1 VPRFEK
7 RGDKT
12 YKQIVAC
19 ANGYVNPKE
28 LVGILGPS
36 GSGKT
41 SLLNVLAQRNLL
53 SDGSYWHGDVKVN
66 DRRILKGEFGK
77 TSAFVQQDD
86 ILEMT
91 MTARE
96 LFRFACQI
104 RIGLNGNEMDERV
117 DSVINRL
124 SL

>member
-1 VPRFEK
+1 MPRFEK
-7 RGDKT
+7 RGKKT

-19 ANGYVNPKE
+19 ANGYVKSAE

-41 SLLNVLAQRNLL
+41 SLLNVLAQRNML

-66 DRRILKGEFGK
+66 DRRILKGEFGN

-96 LFRFACQI
+96 LFRFAC
-104 RIGLNGNEMDERV
+104 
-117 DSVINRL
+117 
-124 SL
+124 SLG

>member
-1 VPRFEK
+1 MF
-7 RGDKT
+7 
-12 YKQIVAC
+12 KQIVCC
-19 ANGYVNPKE
+19 ANGYVKPTE

-41 SLLNVLAQRNLL
+41 SLLNVLAQRNML

-66 DRRILKGEFGK
+66 NRRISKGEFGK

-104 RIGLNGNEMDERV
+104 RIGLSGEEMEARV
-117 DSVINRL
+117 ESVINRL